1 MAKKYIVVA
10 DDQPGV
16 RCLLSEVLSRD
27 KYVLLEAGSGE
38 EAIDFIQQQE
48 IDLVFLD
55 VKMPRLDG
63 VTTLKKIL
71 LQPRHPPVVIM
82 TAQGQ
87 DDLRRRVLDMGASAY
102 LEKPFDID
110 VIARLVAKLSQ

>member
-1 MAKKYIVVA
+1 M
-10 DDQPGV
+10 
-16 RCLLSEVLSRD
+16 
-27 KYVLLEAGSGE
+27 
-38 EAIDFIQQQE
+38 
-48 IDLVFLD
+48 
-55 VKMPRLDG
+55 
-63 VTTLKKIL
+63 
-71 LQPRHPPVVIM
+71 IM